1 MESRG
6 VTRSATF
13 GLADI
18 PPGALVEVAETD
30 FGQVR
35 QEAERA
41 ATRAIVL
48 RIFAPLFFSRRCTC
62 TVNTG
67 LIETVSYRNA
77 TRIFQILG

>member
-1 MESRG
+1 MAESVSPLPSLHVDGKRMESRG

-62 TVNTG
+62 ST
-67 LIETVSYRNA
+67 
-77 TRIFQILG
+77 